1 MSPQS
6 FTCTRTEGTSTL
18 NTLHC
23 QYHHILCTI
32 QPPMYYVMIS
42 GLSHRETLLGQLTS
56 YLRSLRDNYTTLTS
70 SQPHLPSHS
79 HAHSDPAQIAAAEK
93 LAPPTGKNL
102 PQVVNNIVWTRQLEA
117 KVSVECVCHCMC
129 FVIPHACACP
139 SHTVAGTFLHVVFP
153 HISPFPSSLCLSPPL
168 PSPPLPSSSIP
179 LLPIFRC
186 QILSVQ
192 LKLC

>member
-1 MSPQS
+1 MVSLS
-6 FTCTRTEGTSTL
+6 
-18 NTLHC
+18 
-23 QYHHILCTI
+23 
-32 QPPMYYVMIS
+32 S

-117 KVSVECVCHCMC
+117 KVSVKTDVVCHCVC
-129 FVIPHACACP
+129 FPCACGCP
-139 SHTVAGTFLHVVFP
+139 SIILAGTFLHVP
-153 HISPFPSSLCLSPPL
+153 HLSRSSSLLF
-168 PSPPLPSSSIP
+168 PPLPSSLLSLPPSSP

-192 LKLC
+192 LKLCWET